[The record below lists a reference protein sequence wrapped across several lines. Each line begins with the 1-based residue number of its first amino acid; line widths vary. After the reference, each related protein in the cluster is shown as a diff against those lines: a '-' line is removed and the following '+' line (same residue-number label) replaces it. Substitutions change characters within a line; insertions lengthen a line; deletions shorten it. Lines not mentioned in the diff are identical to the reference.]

1 MKKQEK
7 FEIPYIPREQRLKF
21 PDDSARD
28 FCITKFVTKLQTPYM
43 KDRDGNLVNLER
55 EKLTQAV
62 EVAIEVEK
70 SIQQWNHL
78 ESSRKE
84 KF

>member
-1 MKKQEK
+1 
-7 FEIPYIPREQRLKF
+7 
-21 PDDSARD
+21 
-28 FCITKFVTKLQTPYM
+28 M